1 MKRLFHTFVRLKMA
15 LGSVRTTNRLE
26 TVCAEC
32 NEIAGWNALHNAFR
46 LVCILTTIAL
56 VIWCCIEFN
65 ANEDVCEVSFKKFH
79 EDKDSVY
86 PDLTFVLPNR
96 FDETALRSYDESFNE
111 YNYRK
116 FLNGGDYWD
125 EKMLD
130 VDFDKVSMRL
140 EDYILKTC
148 LHETIFGPC
157 KTDGTIKQYDDFG
170 LVENTLHFPLDK
182 TIWKASI
189 KLKNS
194 IFHNGLR
201 PENAFYDGLAVSFA
215 YPNQRYRSIASV
227 FHKWPARTN
236 ESAKNYIMRFTLRSM
251 EVLRRRPKKNK
262 LCYDME
268 DYDPKIRD
276 IIIEKSGCRPIM
288 WNTNRSEPL
297 CSTIESFQGIVLEH
311 FDQFNQL
318 QRKNKTYLDPCL
330 SIEKLQIEYSEEN
343 IPSGEEDLSDDDDG
357 WFIIQFDLVPNNF
370 KEIKQVRKYSVQS
383 LVGNGGGYIGLC
395 LGYALWNVPTIILG
409 IWNHA
414 KHTHVRE

>member
-1 MKRLFHTFVRLKMA
+1 MA
-15 LGSVRTTNRLE
+15 LGSLKTTGRLD

-32 NEIAGWNALHNAFR
+32 NKIPGCNVLHNAFR

-65 ANEDVCEVSFKKFH
+65 ENEDVCEVSFKKFH
-79 EDKDSVY
+79 EDKDSIY
-86 PDLTFVLPNR
+86 PELTFILPNR

-111 YNYRK
+111 YNYSK
-116 FLNGGDYWD
+116 FLNGVSHWD

-140 EDYILKTC
+140 EDYVLETC
-148 LHETIFGPC
+148 FYETMFGPC
-157 KTDGTIKQYDDFG
+157 KTNGLIKQYDDFG
-170 LVENTLHFPLDK
+170 AVETTLHFPPDK
-182 TIWKASI
+182 IIWGASI

-194 IFHNGLR
+194 IFYNGLR
-201 PENAFYDGLAVSFA
+201 PANAFHEGLVVSFA
-215 YPNQRYRSIASV
+215 YPHQRYRSMASV
-227 FHKWPARTN
+227 FQKWPVRSN
-236 ESAKNYIMRFTLRSM
+236 ESTKNYIMRFTLKSM

-268 DYDPKIRD
+268 DYDAKIRD

-297 CSTIESFQGIVLEH
+297 CSTSESFQDLVLEH
-311 FDQFNQL
+311 LDQFNQL
-318 QRKNKTYLDPCL
+318 ERKNKTYLDPCL
-330 SIEKLQIEYSEEN
+330 SIEKLQIEYTEEN
-343 IPSGEEDLSDDDDG
+343 IPSGEEDLNNDDDG
-357 WFIIQFDLVPNNF
+357 WFIIEFDLIPNSF

-414 KHTHVRE
+414 KDMHVHE